1 MKLDALSLQ
10 HESANRA
17 AFSKL
22 CVKVPTADPNFLNL
36 NMELQLPLLLYSSL
50 NSAQSLCD
58 SPNNESQNQ
67 RL

>member
-36 NMELQLPLLLYSSL
+36 NME
-50 NSAQSLCD
+50 
-58 SPNNESQNQ
+58 
-67 RL
+67 